1 MKKTLLLL
9 LFIALTHSIFS
20 QNSLTDQLNRYI
32 SQWQK
37 GESVA
42 DIKKQLLQSDQDDV
56 LSEIERFAA
65 DTNVN
70 KRYAIYRLL
79 GDIGVTF
86 DKPKSRTRAIRQIV
100 FGTNDRD
107 GGISGAN
114 LKALTFFNANDFDA
128 EAKYILSE
136 KAKTKGSHYKLLVQ
150 LCGWLKT
157 TDLIYDFRQKIDQ
170 KEGTSVQDRW
180 AMRLALARMGEQDMT
195 DYCLARLKKVKIN
208 DDVVY
213 EFIPDLIYTRQKP
226 IFDHLL
232 TLIESDEKNCS
243 SSNPDSDEKIICAYR
258 IIEQIAPYI
267 ENFPAK
273 VDVSG
278 ELQTNDYAKLLVE
291 VRTWISQYR
300 ESYKVIDTAF

>member
-1 MKKTLLLL
+1 MKKPILIL
-9 LFIALTHSIFS
+9 LFALFTIASFAQS
-20 QNSLTDQLNRYI
+20 SLTDQLNLYL

-42 DIKKQLLQSDQDDV
+42 DIKKQLLQSDQEDV

-70 KRYAIYRLL
+70 KRYAMYRLL
-79 GDIGVTF
+79 GDVSISF
-86 DKPKSRTRAIRQIV
+86 DKPKSRTRAIKQLV

-107 GGISGAN
+107 GGIAGAN

-128 EAKYILSE
+128 EAKYILTE
-136 KAKTKGSHYKLLVQ
+136 KAKTPDSHYKLLVQ

-170 KEGTSVQDRW
+170 KEGTSIQERW
-180 AMRLALARMGEQDMT
+180 AMRLALSRMGEPDMT
-195 DYCLARLKKVKIN
+195 EYCLNRLKKAKIN

-232 TLIESDEKNCS
+232 TLIESDEKNCTT
-243 SSNPDSDEKIICAYR
+243 SNPDSDEKIICAYR

-278 ELQTNDYAKLLVE
+278 ELITNDYAKLLVE
-291 VRTWISQYR
+291 VRTWITQNR
-300 ESYKVIDTAF
+300 ESYKIVDTAF